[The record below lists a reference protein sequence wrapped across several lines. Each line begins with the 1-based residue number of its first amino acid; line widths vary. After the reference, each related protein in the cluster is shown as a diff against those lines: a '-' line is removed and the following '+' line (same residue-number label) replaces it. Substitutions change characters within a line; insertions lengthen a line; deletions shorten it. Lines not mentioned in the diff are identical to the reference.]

1 MFGHQRLATTGIM
14 LGRSSQT
21 AEVSMAQSGL
31 ADEKERSMPLE
42 MLFIFLGMWLRFSRA
57 TSIGRG
63 VRAWSRLAPGT
74 DDGTKQ
80 RAAGA
85 AGHHVQGSF
94 RTSGDATGRPCLRR
108 CAWRDTSWPWWARRN
123 ANAAEF
129 PSFPVKSLH
138 TFTMIFCGKS
148 ARWFSENT

>member
-1 MFGHQRLATTGIM
+1 MFGHQRSAKTGIM

-63 VRAWSRLAPGT
+63 ARAWSRLAPVGPSSELLELLDAMSKAASET
-74 DDGTKQ
+74 
-80 RAAGA
+80 RAMQPADLACAGA
-85 AGHHVQGSF
+85 HG
-94 RTSGDATGRPCLRR
+94 ATHLGLGGQ
-108 CAWRDTSWPWWARRN
+108 
-123 ANAAEF
+123 E
-129 PSFPVKSLH
+129 
-138 TFTMIFCGKS
+138 GKPMLQS
-148 ARWFSENT
+148 SPHSR